1 MRRRVQKVR
10 QLIDKRWG
18 AGKILSVSLITYI
31 KDTRSELRHVNWST
45 RSQAINFTALVIVFS
60 LAIAFI
66 LAALDFLFV
75 GLLKFVI

>member
-1 MRRRVQKVR
+1 
-10 QLIDKRWG
+10 
-18 AGKILSVSLITYI
+18 
-31 KDTRSELRHVNWST
+31 VNWST